1 MQKKLLLNSRQS
13 ATSQG
18 RKLAPIDQ
26 EIVKNKDL
34 IGMIS
39 PDRVVREPFAEADL
53 KF

>member
-1 MQKKLLLNSRQS
+1 MNSRQS

-26 EIVKNKDL
+26 NSLKNRDL

-39 PDRVVREPFAEADL
+39 PERLVREPFAEADL
-53 KF
+53 KFVN

>member
-18 RKLAPIDQ
+18 RKLAPIDS
-26 EIVKNKDL
+26 ESLKNKDL
-34 IGMIS
+34 VGMIS
-39 PDRVVREPFAEADL
+39 PERVREPFAEADL